1 MRRELEDIKQ
11 RKEEERRRREE
22 EREKAAQRLALAK
35 EMQAK
40 KTYLTSVPDDDYS
53 EDNDFE
59 KNLESSV
66 NAISE
71 LTPVASVVTEPVKKE
86 PISQALVPVPNRDL

>member
-40 KTYLTSVPDDDYS
+40 KTYLT
-53 EDNDFE
+53 
-59 KNLESSV
+59 
-66 NAISE
+66 
-71 LTPVASVVTEPVKKE
+71 
-86 PISQALVPVPNRDL
+86 

>member
-1 MRRELEDIKQ
+1 M
-11 RKEEERRRREE
+11 
-22 EREKAAQRLALAK
+22 ALAK

-40 KTYLTSVPDDDYS
+40 KTYLTSVQDDDYS

-71 LTPVASVVTEPVKKE
+71 LTPVASIVTEPVKKE
-86 PISQALVPVPNRDL
+86 PISQALVPVPKCDL